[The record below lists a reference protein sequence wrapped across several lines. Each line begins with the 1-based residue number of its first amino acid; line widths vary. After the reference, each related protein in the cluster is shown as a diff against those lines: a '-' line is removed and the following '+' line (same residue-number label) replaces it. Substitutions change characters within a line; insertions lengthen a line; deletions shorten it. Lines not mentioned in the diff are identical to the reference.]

1 MRTRVVTV
9 RAVAA
14 VLAVAAAA
22 WVLPRFG
29 AVFVGG
35 ESMAPALVRGDLVV
49 VRRDVSGVRSGDIVW
64 VEKAGWPAG
73 VLHRVDTVYADG
85 SMRLR
90 GDANPQ
96 ADREPVHPARMRGVV
111 VAVLSVSR
119 VRAFM
124 QRFVAR
130 WYNPASHTAYRG
142 YDGEARARVCVALA
156 ERDPIR
162 LEGSRG
168 RRAVSRFP
176 PRAASLKDPHG
187 SA

>member
-1 MRTRVVTV
+1 MRTRAVAV
-9 RAVAA
+9 RAVAVA
-14 VLAVAAAA
+14 LAVAAAA

-35 ESMAPALVRGDLVV
+35 GSMAPALARGDLVV
-49 VRRDVSGVRSGDIVW
+49 VRRDVSGVRTGDIVW
-64 VEKAGWPAG
+64 VEKTGWPAG

-85 SMRLR
+85 SMHLR

-96 ADREPVHPARMRGVV
+96 ADREPVVPARMRGVV
-111 VAVLSVSR
+111 VVVLPVSR
-119 VRAFM
+119 VRAFV
-124 QRFVAR
+124 QRLVAR
-130 WYNPASHTAYRG
+130 WYNPASQTNNEG
-142 YDGEARARVCVALA
+142 VDGEARARVRAAPA

-168 RRAVSRFP
+168 WRAVPRFP
-176 PRAASLKDPHG
+176 PRAASLKGPHG